1 MIDISSYHPQ
11 RKLLANKVILITGST
26 SGIGREASIT
36 FSQFG
41 AKTILLGKNIE
52 LLEETYELIVSNN
65 LEKPILHVLDFD
77 QAKEEEYFQL
87 AESVLQEYGKLDGL
101 LNNAGILGKKVSI
114 EDYSLREWRKVLKV
128 NLESGFLL
136 TKSLLPA
143 LRKAN
148 NSSIVFT
155 SSGVGRKGKAYWGAY
170 SISKFAVEGLVQIL
184 AEELENTSNIRV
196 NAGNPGSTRTKMRVE
211 AYPAENP
218 KYNPTPKDIMNAYL
232 YLMGEDSIGCNGK
245 SIDAQ

>member
-101 LNNAGILGKKVSI
+101 LNNAGIVYLSPCFSHLAITFGFSTFFNI
-114 EDYSLREWRKVLKV
+114 S
-128 NLESGFLL
+128 SGLYTFLY
-136 TKSLLPA
+136 
-143 LRKAN
+143 
-148 NSSIVFT
+148 SSI
-155 SSGVGRKGKAYWGAY
+155 
-170 SISKFAVEGLVQIL
+170 
-184 AEELENTSNIRV
+184 
-196 NAGNPGSTRTKMRVE
+196 
-211 AYPAENP
+211 
-218 KYNPTPKDIMNAYL
+218 
-232 YLMGEDSIGCNGK
+232 
-245 SIDAQ
+245 

>member
-1 MIDISSYHPQ
+1 MIDISNYHPQ
-11 RKLLANKVILITGST
+11 KKLLANKVILITGST

-41 AKTILLGKNIE
+41 AKTILLGRSVE
-52 LLEETYELIVSNN
+52 LLEETYDLIVSNN
-65 LEKPILHVLDFD
+65 LEKPILHALDFD
-77 QAKEEEYFQL
+77 KAEETDYFQI
-87 AESVLQEYGKLDGL
+87 AQSVLEEYGKLDGL
-101 LNNAGILGKKVSI
+101 LNNAGILGKKVSV
-114 EDYSLREWRKVLKV
+114 EDYNIRHWREVLKV

-143 LRKAN
+143 LKKAN

-170 SISKFAVEGLVQIL
+170 SISKFATEGLVQIL

-196 NAGNPGSTRTKMRVE
+196 NAVNPGPTRTKMRVQ

-218 KYNPTPKDIMNAYL
+218 RKNPFPKDIMSAYL
-232 YLMGEDSIGCNGK
+232 YLMGEDSIGCNGEY
-245 SIDAQ
+245 IDAQ

>member
-87 AESVLQEYGKLDGL
+87 AESVLQEYGKLDGP
-101 LNNAGILGKKVSI
+101 LNNAGILGKKSFYRRLQLEGMEKSPQSKFRIRISAYKVS
-114 EDYSLREWRKVLKV
+114 
-128 NLESGFLL
+128 
-136 TKSLLPA
+136 T
-143 LRKAN
+143 
-148 NSSIVFT
+148 SSIKE
-155 SSGVGRKGKAYWGAY
+155 S
-170 SISKFAVEGLVQIL
+170 
-184 AEELENTSNIRV
+184 
-196 NAGNPGSTRTKMRVE
+196 
-211 AYPAENP
+211 
-218 KYNPTPKDIMNAYL
+218 
-232 YLMGEDSIGCNGK
+232 
-245 SIDAQ
+245 

>member
-1 MIDISSYHPQ
+1 M
-11 RKLLANKVILITGST
+11 
-26 SGIGREASIT
+26 
-36 FSQFG
+36 
-41 AKTILLGKNIE
+41 
-52 LLEETYELIVSNN
+52 
-65 LEKPILHVLDFD
+65 
-77 QAKEEEYFQL
+77 
-87 AESVLQEYGKLDGL
+87 
-101 LNNAGILGKKVSI
+101 
-114 EDYSLREWRKVLKV
+114 REWRKVLKV

-196 NAGNPGSTRTKMRVE
+196 NAVNPGSTRTKMRVE
-211 AYPAENP
+211 DYPAEKP
-218 KYNPTPKDIMNAYL
+218 KNNPTPKDIMNAYL

>member
-143 LRKAN
+143 LRKAKN
-148 NSSIVFT
+148 
-155 SSGVGRKGKAYWGAY
+155 
-170 SISKFAVEGLVQIL
+170 
-184 AEELENTSNIRV
+184 
-196 NAGNPGSTRTKMRVE
+196 
-211 AYPAENP
+211 
-218 KYNPTPKDIMNAYL
+218 
-232 YLMGEDSIGCNGK
+232 
-245 SIDAQ
+245 